1 MLLFSANQLPKVH
14 YQELPWQLFL
24 RRCAVFY
31 QGCWG
36 ATVTYEVGTFVATV
50 FFLFSCV
57 DFSSDMLVVVTSQN
71 HGLRLQPPTAACTRR
86 IAPGSLLSLMA
97 PTRFL
102 WKVLHVWP
110 FRRRVEMTQEDC
122 LFDILSQFCTTITF
136 VCLLEYF
143 ECVPHPHNLT
153 NLGLGNRRACRIL
166 PNGNATMSGSR
177 IRWTNSTFSLTTTF
191 GIWLSCS
198 RYFLLF
204 CIMWNIILLLV
215 FSTRIN
221 KLPEVGFFHPWE
233 RATVPCFTS
242 ITFGSQIW
250 PAVYVDLTT
259 TLRKADEPV
268 GCAEK

>member
-71 HGLRLQPPTAACTRR
+71 HGLRLQPPTAARARR

-102 WKVLHVWP
+102 WRSSMCGLFAVAWKWHKKTV
-110 FRRRVEMTQEDC
+110 C
-122 LFDILSQFCTTITF
+122 LTYCHSFAPQLLLCVCLSILSVCHIHTT
-136 VCLLEYF
+136 
-143 ECVPHPHNLT
+143 
-153 NLGLGNRRACRIL
+153 
-166 PNGNATMSGSR
+166 
-177 IRWTNSTFSLTTTF
+177 
-191 GIWLSCS
+191 
-198 RYFLLF
+198 
-204 CIMWNIILLLV
+204 
-215 FSTRIN
+215 
-221 KLPEVGFFHPWE
+221 
-233 RATVPCFTS
+233 
-242 ITFGSQIW
+242 SQ
-250 PAVYVDLTT
+250 T
-259 TLRKADEPV
+259 
-268 GCAEK
+268 